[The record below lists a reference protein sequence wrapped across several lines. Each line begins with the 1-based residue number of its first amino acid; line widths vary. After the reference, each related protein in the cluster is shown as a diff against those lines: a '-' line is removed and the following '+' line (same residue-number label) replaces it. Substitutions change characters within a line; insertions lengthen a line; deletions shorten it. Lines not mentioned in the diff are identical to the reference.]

1 MGWDTSKVMG
11 VWVVF
16 HTIALGLIEVL
27 RYWSQVGAWS
37 FWSLELSVQGPGG
50 PHLWLKLPGRSAR
63 GGRVVGCGFGPCL
76 DIDTLLVFKV
86 TIFVPRSS
94 PLWPGV
100 HGVAGHGT
108 LS

>member
-37 FWSLELSVQGPGG
+37 FWSLELSVQGSGVPIYGLSCQVEVPGG
-50 PHLWLKLPGRSAR
+50 AELWGVVLGLVWTLTHYLSLRLQFLFPGPLHY
-63 GGRVVGCGFGPCL
+63 GPAC
-76 DIDTLLVFKV
+76 TE
-86 TIFVPRSS
+86 
-94 PLWPGV
+94 
-100 HGVAGHGT
+100 
-108 LS
+108 